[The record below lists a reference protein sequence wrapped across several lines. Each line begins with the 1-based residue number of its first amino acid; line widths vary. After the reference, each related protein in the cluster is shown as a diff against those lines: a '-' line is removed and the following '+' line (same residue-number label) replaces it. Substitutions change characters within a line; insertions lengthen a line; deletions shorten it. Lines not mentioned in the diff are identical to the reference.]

1 MMTTYRC
8 FFAGLMVLAISAL
21 ANMAAADIDGKYSLR
36 YRFKVGEVIRWEV
49 EHRARTDTN
58 ISGNEQSAD
67 TSSKSVKAWR
77 VQRLGADGSATF
89 DHTVEWIDM
98 RQRLTGSDE
107 VRYNSKTDKEPPTV
121 FQQVAKSVGVPLS
134 EVTIDPQGKVLDRVR
149 KTKRSKNQSEGEIT
163 IPLPE
168 EPIAVGHTWSFVH
181 DVSVPLNT
189 GGVRK
194 IKTQQRF
201 KLVGVKTGVAT
212 IEVSN
217 HLLTPIDDPKLESQ
231 LLQRQSSGTVK
242 FDIDAGR
249 VLSQRMG
256 VDKRVVG
263 FSGPTSS
270 IHYATRFSERLLP
283 PTSKV
288 ATRPGKR

>member
-1 MMTTYRC
+1 MTTIYRC
-8 FFAGLMVLAISAL
+8 LSAGLMVLAISVL
-21 ANMAAADIDGKYSLR
+21 PNIAAAETADKYTLR
-36 YRFKVGEVIRWEV
+36 YRFKVGEVLRWEV
-49 EHRARTDTN
+49 EHRAKTDTT
-58 ISGNEQSAD
+58 IEGDSQTAD
-67 TSSKSVKAWR
+67 TLSKSVKAWR

-89 DHTVEWIDM
+89 EHTVEWIEM
-98 RQRLTGSDE
+98 RQRLTGREE
-107 VRYNSKTDKEPPTV
+107 VCYDSRTDKEPPTV

-134 EVTIDPQGKVLDRVR
+134 VVTVDPQGKVLERVR
-149 KTKRSKNQSEGEIT
+149 TKARPKNQSEGEIT

-168 EPIAVGHTWSFVH
+168 EPVAVGHVWSFIH

-189 GGVRK
+189 GGIRK
-194 IKTQQRF
+194 VKTQQRF
-201 KLVGVKTGVAT
+201 KLAGVKTGVAT

-249 VLSQRMG
+249 VLSQRMEL
-256 VDKRVVG
+256 DKRVVG

-288 ATRPGKR
+288 ATRPTGR